1 MTCLSDLAN
10 HVHIRFINYGF
21 SQILFPQVW
30 NHSFTIALLLSK
42 PSAFHLSM
50 QTGMVFDNM
59 APTWMNSDD
68 INILTNNKQR
78 TKQSK
83 GQNKRNTTI
92 STSTLIFFPLSHIL
106 TRKAHGVLFTYKHQ
120 KRKGSTYSYLRSKRH
135 GLVFTGIPDP

>member
-50 QTGMVFDNM
+50 QTGMVLDNM

-92 STSTLIFFPLSHIL
+92 STSTLIFFPSLIFWLGRHM
-106 TRKAHGVLFTYKHQ
+106 VF
-120 KRKGSTYSYLRSKRH
+120 YLRINIKK
-135 GLVFTGIPDP
+135 GKGAPILI